1 MQKTTINP
9 PQVRLVTMT
18 KLSSSKAV
26 VLSGV
31 ALPHEAAPENA
42 LVVITGKGLQ
52 APSEQ
57 GLGMPLNTL
66 Q

>member
-26 VLSGV
+26 VLSGW
-31 ALPHEAAPENA
+31 LCPMRQP
-42 LVVITGKGLQ
+42 Q
-52 APSEQ
+52 R
-57 GLGMPLNTL
+57 TL
-66 Q
+66 WLL